1 MTSLCPTAG
10 NSGASAEL
18 STLPHIC
25 PSVIARWHTELSYLL
40 AFAHAVP
47 TVQHAFSCLI
57 LDLPK
62 CSPTPQTDSGVA
74 LP

>member
-1 MTSLCPTAG
+1 MTSLCPKAG

-47 TVQHAFSCLI
+47 TVRHAFSCL
-57 LDLPK
+57 
-62 CSPTPQTDSGVA
+62 
-74 LP
+74 